1 MPYQCLA
8 TWRTAGAARV
18 LVVAA
23 ICVLLSACSGPASK
37 PGTAASQPAVRD
49 ALYRQYNEWR
59 GVPYRLGGV
68 SKSGVDCSALVQIT
82 YKNLFSMD
90 LPRNTWDQSR
100 VGSVVKPGERRSGD
114 LVFFKTD
121 MWGNHVGIY
130 LEDGRFMHASASRGV
145 MISNLEDTYW
155 KRHYWKTLRPMASSL
170 VSR

>member
-1 MPYQCLA
+1 M
-8 TWRTAGAARV
+8 
-18 LVVAA
+18 VAV
-23 ICVLLSACSGPASK
+23 CFLLSACSGPASK
-37 PGTAASQPAVRD
+37 SSISASQPAVRD

-59 GVPYRLGGV
+59 GVPYRLGGG

-82 YKNLFSMD
+82 YKNLFSVD

-100 VGSVVKPGERRSGD
+100 VGTVVKPGERRSGD

-145 MISNLEDTYW
+145 MISNLEDPYW
-155 KRHYWKTLRPMASSL
+155 KRHYWKTLRPMPSLL